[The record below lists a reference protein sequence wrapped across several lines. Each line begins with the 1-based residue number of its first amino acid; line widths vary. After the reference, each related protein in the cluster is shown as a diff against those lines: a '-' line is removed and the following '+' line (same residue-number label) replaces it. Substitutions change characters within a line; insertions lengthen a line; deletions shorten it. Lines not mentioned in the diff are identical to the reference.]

1 MAASGN
7 VVVFPTGRPFGGGSP
22 AGSRYR
28 SVVGIVQRLSRQA
41 PKSGRGIQTNTS
53 LPIRLSQ
60 LVGVNDETIDRLS
73 VLARDGIVT
82 PESAARLAMRH
93 ADECVGWHRWHGP
106 NASGAVA
113 YDLAL
118 AGDPFGRFALRMRGR
133 EAFLLFAPTSGVGQL
148 LELCLPERI
157 QACLLIGC
165 GAERRTT
172 VRILKPADWH
182 RRLAVVSAGTN
193 LCGSRHVLLIG
204 GLPRQE
210 PERSLALAAIEL
222 AVRRGGNT
230 ELVSSTLRGRLEA
243 GRPLPIPASARE
255 LLTMI
260 ELAFPGLVDVPAA
273 EIGSAP

>member
-7 VVVFPTGRPFGGGSP
+7 VIEFPTGRPFGSGSP
-22 AGSRYR
+22 ASSRYR
-28 SVVGIVQRLSRQA
+28 SVVGIVQCLSRQA
-41 PKSGRGIQTNTS
+41 PKSSKGIQTDAS
-53 LPIRLSQ
+53 LLIKLSQ

-93 ADECVGWHRWHGP
+93 ADECVGWHRRHRP
-106 NASGAVA
+106 IASGAVA
-113 YDLAL
+113 FDLTL
-118 AGDPFGRFALRMRGR
+118 TGDAFGRFALRMRGR

-148 LELCLPERI
+148 LELCVPENF

-165 GAERRTT
+165 GTERRTT
-172 VRILKPADWH
+172 VRILRPADWH

-193 LCGSRHVLLIG
+193 RCGSRHILLIG

-210 PERSLALAAIEL
+210 PERSLALDAIEL

-230 ELVSSTLRGRLEA
+230 ELVSSTLRRRCET
-243 GRPLPIPASARE
+243 GRPFPIPASARE

-273 EIGSAP
+273 ETGSAP